1 MTTQSEDVRLFVTHV
16 RHKKADGTLYL
27 MPERVAWIPNGKE
40 KITLSIK
47 YSDIKTQKIS
57 PEGKPKIQLQ
67 LVLHSGEAPTFH
79 FANPDGTEAQLSHR
93 NDVKELLQQL
103 LPKFKERLSK
113 DMIEKQKIL
122 HENPELYQL
131 YKDLVASQIITGD
144 DFWTQVAASRLNPE
158 SGMIK
163 SISDLISSTSLSSGK
178 QAVGISPAFLSG
190 IKAQTDGCNGM
201 KYNITNDIIEAI
213 FRTYPAVKRKHFD
226 NVPHKMTDNEF
237 WTRFFQ
243 SHYFHRDRVFAG
255 SSSSNPK
262 SDFFAECARSDEVS
276 MAEAARLGVDDP
288 FVDLTAFLDD
298 DYIDVPGHVN
308 SESLLPATA
317 ASKSSKSKD
326 RDKNE
331 TTMNPNQALIKRFNH
346 HSIMVLDACLLGGKN
361 KSVPSSSKPAETA
374 AASVNGKRQLNGIEV
389 PNPSPCPSTSS
400 RLSSDGAHE
409 VDAKK
414 QKLQEKTGLD
424 DLSSQ
429 AVDPAEWMSA
439 GAKPLQIASKERYM
453 VGPRLHAPDPVNLN
467 ELSAKRLSAIHAQED
482 GMQGW
487 KPNLLTSLNGV
498 SALAALN
505 ELRPGG
511 ALMKVDTSVELKLS
525 VPVDVQKE
533 LKNIY
538 FAGNEL
544 LRHFWSCFPVT
555 SERLEEKLIQMKSTL
570 EKFKSTKLQ
579 PLQQKLTR
587 EHYNPDVR
595 FPSALRLH
603 RIPNRCF
610 LPSSWQNIWIS
621 KSGRLLIDSI
631 PGERNEE
638 RDRFTEKAQKVR
650 ESFLP
655 LKEVNRCSYEHVCKT
670 INDHRLCTAGAVVS
684 NRRQEGD
691 ENHEEVQSGENH
703 RRD

>member
-79 FANPDGTEAQLSHR
+79 FAHPDGTEAQLSSR
-93 NDVKELLQQL
+93 NDVKEMLQQL

-113 DMIEKQKIL
+113 DMVEKQKIL

-144 DFWTQVAASRLNPE
+144 EFWTQVAASRLNPE

-163 SISDLISSTSLSSGK
+163 SISDLISTTSLSNGK

-226 NVPHKMTDNEF
+226 HVPHKMTDNEF

-298 DYIDVPGHVN
+298 DYIDTPGSAGHFN
-308 SESLLPATA
+308 PDSLLPATPA
-317 ASKSSKSKD
+317 TKSSKSKD
-326 RDKNE
+326 RDKYE
-331 TTMNPNQALIKRFNH
+331 TTSTIMNPNQALIKRFNH
-346 HSIMVLDACLLGGKN
+346 HSVMVLDACLLSGKN
-361 KSVPSSSKPAETA
+361 KSVPSSSKPAEA
-374 AASVNGKRQLNGIEV
+374 AQPSTNGKRQLNGTEA
-389 PNPSPCPSTSS
+389 PNPSSSPSRTSC
-400 RLSSDGAHE
+400 DGAQDAE
-409 VDAKK
+409 AKK
-414 QKLQEKTGLD
+414 QKLQEKTGLE
-424 DLSSQ
+424 DLSCH
-429 AVDPAEWMSA
+429 ALDPAEWMSA
-439 GAKPLQIASKERYM
+439 GAKPLRIDHKERYM
-453 VGPRLHAPDPVNLN
+453 VGPRLHAPDHMNLN
-467 ELSAKRLSAIHAQED
+467 EMLAKRLSAIDVQD
-482 GMQGW
+482 KRMQGW
-487 KPNLLTSLNGV
+487 TPNLMSSLNGV

-525 VPVDVQKE
+525 VPVEVQKE

-555 SERLEEKLIQMKSTL
+555 TERLEEKLIQMKTTL
-570 EKFKSTKLQ
+570 EKFKLSKLQ
-579 PLQQKLTR
+579 PLQQKLNK
-587 EHYNPDVR
+587 EHYTPDVSFKPVPELMLFYDDIR
-595 FPSALRLH
+595 RFTLVLPLLFPADRSFEFPS
-603 RIPNRCF
+603 P
-610 LPSSWQNIWIS
+610 
-621 KSGRLLIDSI
+621 
-631 PGERNEE
+631 
-638 RDRFTEKAQKVR
+638 
-650 ESFLP
+650 
-655 LKEVNRCSYEHVCKT
+655 
-670 INDHRLCTAGAVVS
+670 AGI
-684 NRRQEGD
+684 
-691 ENHEEVQSGENH
+691 
-703 RRD
+703 